1 MLIAPQFERG
11 FSSPSQIEII
21 ESLSQLSAMS
31 SEWWALWHAAPHAT
45 PFSSPAWLL
54 CWARHYAPER
64 VRAITIRE
72 DGVLVA
78 LLPFFNWRGAL
89 LLAGTG
95 PTDYGE
101 ALILPGREE
110 FAQALLRTLAT
121 QAEAFHCAR
130 IDLQQLAPDSPLL
143 HASAPQNWRSEIV
156 EGDVCPVACAQGKD
170 GMECASRALRAELRR
185 SLHKLQREGG
195 VELGGARRC
204 ELRSA
209 ARTLEW
215 LHGRRWRQ
223 RGEGG
228 KLADPLMCAFLR
240 SLVPELDRTG
250 LLRFCRL
257 KCAQRPLAAALVM
270 QRGDAAHFYLTGF
283 DPAWSRYS
291 PGLLTI
297 AEAMRAAFAEGA
309 REFHFLRGSEPYKYR
324 LGARNRPRFRR
335 MLMRTDSA
343 RTQGSR

>member
-1 MLIAPQFERG
+1 MLNHGFQQSWHAP
-11 FSSPSQIEII
+11 PLHIEIV
-21 ESLSQLSAMS
+21 ESLSQLGAMS
-31 SEWWALWHAAPHAT
+31 GEWWALWHAAPQAT

-64 VRAITIRE
+64 TRAIAIRE
-72 DGVLVA
+72 HGVLVA
-78 LLPFFNWRGAL
+78 LLPFFTWRGAL

-110 FAQALLRTLAT
+110 LARVLLRTLVE
-121 QAEAFHCAR
+121 QSEALGCAR
-130 IDLQQLAPDSPLL
+130 IDLQQLAANSPLM
-143 HASAPQNWRSEIV
+143 HAGTPQGWRSEIV
-156 EGDVCPVACAQGKD
+156 EGDVCPVACAQGED
-170 GMECASRALRAELRR
+170 GMQCASHALRADLRR
-185 SLHKLQREGG
+185 SLRKLQQEGE
-195 VELGGARRC
+195 VELGGARAG
-204 ELRSA
+204 ELRDA

-223 RGEGG
+223 RGERG
-228 KLADPLMCAFLR
+228 KLAAPLMCAFLR
-240 SLVPELDRTG
+240 SLVPELDRAG

-297 AEAMRAAFAEGA
+297 AEAMRASFAEGA
-309 REFHFLRGSEPYKYR
+309 KEFHFLRGSEPYKYR
-324 LGARNRPRFRR
+324 LGAQDRLRFRR
-335 MLMRTDSA
+335 ILRRTDSA
-343 RTQGSR
+343 SAQGPR

>member
-1 MLIAPQFERG
+1 MLIASQLERG
-11 FSSPSQIEII
+11 YSPPSHIEILG
-21 ESLSQLSAMS
+21 SLSQLSAMS
-31 SEWWALWHAAPHAT
+31 GEWWALWHAVPHAT

-64 VRAITIRE
+64 TRAIAIRE
-72 DGVLVA
+72 HGVLVA
-78 LLPFFNWRGAL
+78 LLPFFTWRGAL

-110 FAQALLRTLAT
+110 LAQTLLHSLTT
-121 QAEAFHCAR
+121 QAAAPACTR
-130 IDLQQLAPDSPLL
+130 IDLQQLTPDSPLL
-143 HASAPQNWRSEIV
+143 HATASQGWRSEIV
-156 EGDVCPVACAQGKD
+156 EGDVCPVACALGED
-170 GMECASRALRAELRR
+170 GMQCASRALRAELRR
-185 SLHKLQREGG
+185 SLRKLQQQGE
-195 VELGGARRC
+195 VELGGARAG

-223 RGEGG
+223 RGERG

-240 SLVPELDRTG
+240 SLIPELERAD

-283 DPAWSRYS
+283 DPEWSRYS

-324 LGARNRPRFRR
+324 LGAQDRSRSHRVLRR
-335 MLMRTDSA
+335 ID
-343 RTQGSR
+343 G